1 MYEQFKNQF
10 ALALSTTYSKD
21 DIETILQ
28 KLNIV
33 AYNYDVTRKETSVM
47 VYNYDMPE
55 IVKTYLVCKK
65 VEGLSELTIY
75 NYGRALRN
83 FFLELQKTPEQV
95 SPNDIRVYL
104 YRYQEVNKISNRSL
118 DKIRQMICG
127 FFNWATCEG
136 YLDRSP
142 ALTIKPIKF
151 EEEERKPLTQI
162 ELEYIRKACI
172 TPRDKAM
179 VEFLYSTGC
188 RVSELTMVK
197 KTDID
202 WIKKSVHLFGKGKKY
217 RTSYINA
224 KAEVA
229 LLEYLKTRDDDNEY
243 LFVSQRKPHG
253 KLNKCGVEKII
264 RQIAER
270 VTDNVKKPVSP
281 HIFRHTTATTAL
293 NNGMPIEDIQII
305 LGHENISTTMIYA
318 KTSTENV
325 RNGHMRYIV

>member
-10 ALALSTTYSKD
+10 TLALATTYSTK
-21 DIETILQ
+21 DIEVILNQ
-28 KLNIV
+28 LDIV
-33 AYNYDVTRKETSVM
+33 AYNYDISQKETSVM
-47 VYNYDMPE
+47 VYNSDIPE
-55 IVKTYLVCKK
+55 IVKIYLVSKK
-65 VEGLSELTIY
+65 VEGLSEQTLY
-75 NYGRALRN
+75 NYGNALRK
-83 FFLELQKTPEQV
+83 FFFELQKAPDKI
-95 SPNDIRVYL
+95 SSNDIRVYL
-104 YRYQEVNKISNRSL
+104 YRYQQANGTSNRSL

-136 YLDRSP
+136 YLEKNP
-142 ALTIKPIKF
+142 ALTIKPIKY
-151 EEEERKPLTQI
+151 ESEERKPLTQI
-162 ELEYIRKACI
+162 ELEYIRQACV

-188 RVSELTMVK
+188 RVSELAIVK
-197 KTDID
+197 LSDIN
-202 WIKKSVHLFGKGKKY
+202 WNNKSVHLFGKGKKH
-217 RTSYINA
+217 RFSYLNA

-229 LLEYLKTRDDDNEY
+229 LLEYLKTRHDGNDY
-243 LFVSQRKPHG
+243 LFVSERNPHG
-253 KLNKCGVEKII
+253 KLSKCGIEKII

-270 VTDNVKKPVSP
+270 ASTHVKKPVSP